1 MFNKNKLLAVSFSAI
16 ILSQPVNAVIGPIKI
31 TLNPTE
37 LSSNYFNGDDVS
49 APFASEIY
57 TLDDIKNSKSNNIY
71 DFLTQNTSL
80 SLAPSSGNRFS
91 QKISARGYGLTVGS
105 ANLVITVNGRRLN
118 NIDMS
123 GSQINTININDIE
136 KIEIT
141 KGSGSI
147 VYGDSAMAGVINIF
161 TKKNLNNKISTSIGN
176 NGFMQTSASAGVNGE
191 KIDLNISINNL
202 KHDGYS
208 VADPQGNKDKGE
220 QTKSNINVRYV
231 TDGGTEFELAYDTNE
246 LENRYPNAISQA
258 QFDANPAQNSLGRV
272 YTISEKESDTLT
284 YKVKRE
290 LVDNLTLSR
299 SSSIFNKSVK
309 TTSHDQYGAGIA
321 YYDKPSRYN
330 YDYRSADYILTY
342 EGQNFKIDGGYSSF
356 DGAREQPTAPNSWD
370 ILNTSTKNNKGL
382 FTRFQYSQ
390 NDTTYS
396 VGARSEKIY
405 YEYKRTTTGA
415 KLTSKHNEEAY
426 DIGFNTKLNPKTTI
440 FTNFNQA
447 FQAPLV
453 DRFFSSNGT
462 FNKFISPASS
472 KTINLGLNHLTD
484 KSKSKVTL
492 YRSNIK
498 NEIYLNSA
506 YENTNLDE
514 SHKQGLELQHL
525 FNVTPKWST
534 NVNYAYTDAIIDKES
549 DDAGALNGKTNPM
562 TSKHN
567 ISASIIYSIS
577 DKANVTLTQ
586 KYRSDA
592 FNEMDYI
599 NTGIR
604 KQMAYNSTDFNFS
617 YKGNNDLEFNFDIEN
632 LFDNSYGTVLSDT
645 GVDAYFTGT
654 NLGAIYPGNFTRNI
668 KLGLSYKF

>member
-1 MFNKNKLLAVSFSAI
+1 MFTKNLVLAASLSAI
-16 ILSQPVNAVIGPIKI
+16 LFSYSANAVIGPIKI

-37 LSSNYFNGDDVS
+37 ISSNYFNGDDVS

-176 NGFMQTSASAGVNGE
+176 NGFMQTSASAGVSGE
-191 KIDLNISINNL
+191 KIDLNMSINNL

-309 TTSHDQYGAGIA
+309 TTAHDQYGAGIA
-321 YYDKPSRYN
+321 YYGKPSRYN

-342 EGQNFKIDGGYSSF
+342 KDNNLKIDGGYSSF

-382 FTRFQYSQ
+382 FTRAQYSQ

-396 VGARSEKIY
+396 VGARLEKIY
-405 YEYKRTTTGA
+405 YEYKRTTTGV

-426 DIGFNTKLNPKTTI
+426 DIGFNTKLNPKTNI
-440 FTNFNQA
+440 FSNYNQA

-462 FNKFISPASS
+462 FNEFISPSSS

-484 KSKSKVTL
+484 KSKTKVTL

-506 YENTNLDE
+506 FKNTNLDE
-514 SHKQGLELQHL
+514 SHKQGLELQYL
-525 FNVTPKWST
+525 FKVTPKWST
-534 NVNYAYTDAIIDKES
+534 NVNYAYTDAIIDKEA

-567 ISASIIYSIS
+567 ISASVIYSIS
-577 DKANVTLTQ
+577 DKANMTLTQ

-617 YKGNNDLEFNFDIEN
+617 YKANDLEFNFDVEN

-645 GVDAYFTGT
+645 GVDGYFTGT